1 MNFLIII
8 LTLISF
14 IVYKIYQKTRV
25 PKGLENVPTLSFLT
39 VVVQMLTNAGADKRW
54 ESTKDLVEKEG
65 IGKVSNFVHSN
76 TLR

>member
-39 VVVQMLTNAGADKRW
+39 VVIDMFTNAGPDKRW
-54 ESTKDLVEKEG
+54 ENSKELVEKEG
-65 IGKVSNFVHSN
+65 IGKVSSLFILTH
-76 TLR
+76 